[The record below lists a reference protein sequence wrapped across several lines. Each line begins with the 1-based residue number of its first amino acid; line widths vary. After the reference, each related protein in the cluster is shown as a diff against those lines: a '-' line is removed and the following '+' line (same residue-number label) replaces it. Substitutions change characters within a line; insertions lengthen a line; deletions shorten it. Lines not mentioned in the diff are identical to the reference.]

1 VTTDAQALALA
12 ERVLVGEPRSV
23 LHLVLMIAKSETDFG
38 DGWGTDPARGAGS
51 NNWGAVQGSPG
62 FQHLDHH
69 EDGTPY
75 TTSFKSYA
83 TPADG
88 LKGVAFEVLRRPGA
102 REAAEEGDGSEAIA
116 AMRRAGYFE
125 LPLAQYQAKAEKKYR
140 AFLAAT
146 GEPPL
151 LRFSD
156 PGQGVPPGST
166 GSESSANHMGA
177 AVDALVIIGLG
188 FAAAWVHDLLTPPKG
203 PKL

>member
-12 ERVLVGEPRSV
+12 TRTLLGEPRAV

-38 DGWGTDPARGAGS
+38 DGWGSDPSRGAGS

-75 TTSFKSYA
+75 TTSFKSYP
-83 TPADG
+83 TPAAG
-88 LKGVAFEVLRRPGA
+88 LKDVAFEVLRRPGVRA
-102 REAAEEGDGSEAIA
+102 AAEAGDGAEAIA
-116 AMRRAGYFE
+116 AMRRGGYFE
-125 LPLAQYQAKAEKKYR
+125 LPLEQYQSKAEKKYR

-146 GEPPL
+146 GEPQL
-151 LRFSD
+151 LAFSASA
-156 PGQGVPPGST
+156 PSVPPPGEGGGS
-166 GSESSANHMGA
+166 NF
-177 AVDALVIIGLG
+177 DALVVLGLG
-188 FAAAWVHDLLTPPKG
+188 LAAAWVHDMLTPTKG